1 MHAHTPSPA
10 RSILLTSSLHRGSAR
25 SVLSPTRA
33 GGRSPSSGISVP
45 LAASPCRG
53 SPPPAL
59 SSRPLPCA
67 PAAQAGAP
75 CFHPRSPPQRAFRAD
90 PPRRGL
96 GPRRGVAGWAA
107 GTYLPGCLEVAPQ
120 VQTAIGGSGAR
131 GTRRRAGPGSAP
143 HARALHCP
151 PRGPALPGSPAT
163 ATASRSHPPGAPP
176 TRIPA
181 HVPSGPQAPGGATAC
196 PAPV

>member
-10 RSILLTSSLHRGSAR
+10 LSILLTRSLHQGSAR

-45 LAASPCRG
+45 PAVSPRRG

-75 CFHPRSPPQRAFRAD
+75 CFHPRSPPQRACRAD
-90 PPRRGL
+90 RPRRGL
-96 GPRRGVAGWAA
+96 GQRRGVAGWAA
-107 GTYLPGCLEVAPQ
+107 GTYLPGCLEAAPQ

-131 GTRRRAGPGSAP
+131 GTRSRAGP
-143 HARALHCP
+143 ARCR
-151 PRGPALPGSPAT
+151 PRIWAWDDTLARSFMPVSRLPGRVLGEESKGR
-163 ATASRSHPPGAPP
+163 ASQFVLGK
-176 TRIPA
+176 
-181 HVPSGPQAPGGATAC
+181 
-196 PAPV
+196 